1 MEEMDSILE
10 LDSISMEIWE
20 EMAKEGADAVIEV
33 NTRGISMWPLL
44 RSKNDAV
51 KIVYPRRELA
61 VGDIVVFHRSDGTE
75 IAHRVCCLDDRY
87 VQTIGDNCSSKDKK
101 ISPDKVFG
109 LVTDV
114 RRRGHWI
121 HVETPFWRFYG
132 KFMLWSNPVRMFIR
146 DKMYRPLRHLARR
159 IIKGK

>member
-1 MEEMDSILE
+1 MEEMDSVIE

-20 EMAKEGADAVIEV
+20 KMAKEGSDAVIEV
-33 NTRGISMWPLL
+33 NTRGVSMWPLL
-44 RSKNDAV
+44 RSKNDGV
-51 KIVYPRRELA
+51 KIIYPRRDLA
-61 VGDIVVFHRSDGTE
+61 VGDFVVFHRSDGTE
-75 IAHRVCCLDDRY
+75 IAHRVCWLDAQY

-101 ISPDKVFG
+101 ITRDKVFG

-132 KFMLWSNPVRMFIR
+132 RFMLWSNPVRMFIR
-146 DKMYRPLRHLARR
+146 DKMYRPLRRLARR